1 MQTGP
6 PGWGKTRIGKEEG
19 ERKMLDEVVWLT
31 ISPPDCGSP
40 PIKISAGE
48 KAKGGGWIE
57 VGKVTRE

>member
-48 KAKGGGWIE
+48 KAKGGGW
-57 VGKVTRE
+57 